1 MKSIDSKVSRGLNF
15 SRQRI
20 PLNGDDIIVRQIAK
34 RTSDKAIINSRNFQ
48 HSQTINITQRR
59 ADNFN
64 YERKPVYQFANSVE
78 EAQDPEFH
86 TEINII
92 TKRMYNRGLEYCKLQ
107 DAHLL
112 ENNVAQ
118 PNQEEALN
126 NYLKIL
132 PAVKTLSQNLKTE
145 ANIILNQIKKFKT
158 SSLEATEKKNQFKS
172 GDSSQA
178 AKKARASK
186 KRAVEKLAKAKKK
199 LSILNSKFENSNLSK
214 KFNKIR
220 NKLLNI
226 PGPKEAAFLK
236 LGFRYTNKKGGSL
249 DGKTSYDVLKSDHV
263 MKIVAGQEIFNF
275 VEIGDSTIL
284 NIAKEYQKMRRKEFN
299 LTCRQRSFCHHE
311 INDVENFNGSASRL
325 EFILYPDQIML
336 MSSYYRAHLVETL
349 IANRELI
356 ARDSTTEFLNQRA
369 L

>member
-1 MKSIDSKVSRGLNF
+1 MNGSLENRKPNYHVSGTCEHCINSPNDPTPPILMEILFENQVVNLPIKFSAVGDGLELVALAGVTTGYCYNCEMKSIDSKVSRGLNF

-34 RTSDKAIINSRNFQ
+34 RTSDEAIINSRNFQ

-64 YERKPVYQFANSVE
+64 YKRKPVYQFANSVE

-92 TKRMYNRGLEYCKLQ
+92 TKRMYNRGSEYCKLQ

-158 SSLEATEKKNQFKS
+158 SSLEATEKKNQFKR

-186 KRAVEKLAKAKKK
+186 KRAVEKLAKSKKK
-199 LSILNSKFENSNLSK
+199 LSILNSKFENSNLS
-214 KFNKIR
+214 
-220 NKLLNI
+220 
-226 PGPKEAAFLK
+226 
-236 LGFRYTNKKGGSL
+236 
-249 DGKTSYDVLKSDHV
+249 
-263 MKIVAGQEIFNF
+263 
-275 VEIGDSTIL
+275 
-284 NIAKEYQKMRRKEFN
+284 
-299 LTCRQRSFCHHE
+299 
-311 INDVENFNGSASRL
+311 
-325 EFILYPDQIML
+325 
-336 MSSYYRAHLVETL
+336 
-349 IANRELI
+349 
-356 ARDSTTEFLNQRA
+356 
-369 L
+369 